1 MDQLAPSEIF
11 QLTGVFQ
18 LYPSFDFYRIISY
31 TIKLI
36 RMVNMPSIITITNQ
50 KGGCGK
56 TTVTMGLA
64 GTLAL
69 RGNRVLVVDAD
80 LQATASRW
88 SCAADDDQPFPATVT
103 GLAAAG
109 GKLHREV
116 RKYVNDYE
124 YILID
129 TPPAVESAAPQSALL
144 ISDLVLIPVIPSP
157 ADLWA
162 AQGIL
167 AIIESAKVVNE
178 DMDCMLVPNMVPH
191 TVLGREALDALAD
204 FDMDVC
210 PAGLGHRTAYR
221 EAAISGSTLQGLGR
235 RAEAAAAELEALCE
249 QVEIRLR

>member
-1 MDQLAPSEIF
+1 MTFI
-11 QLTGVFQ
+11 V
-18 LYPSFDFYRIISY
+18 
-31 TIKLI
+31 
-36 RMVNMPSIITITNQ
+36 TITNQ

-69 RGNRVLVVDAD
+69 RGHKVLVVDAD

-88 SCAADDDQPFPATVT
+88 ACAADEDQPFPAAVT

-116 RKYVNDYE
+116 KKYVGDYD

-129 TPPAVESAAPQSALL
+129 TPPAVESSAPQSALL
-144 ISDLVLIPVIPSP
+144 ISDLVLVPVIPSP

-167 AIIESAKVVNE
+167 TIIESASVVNE
-178 DMDCMLVPNMVPH
+178 ELQALLLPNMVPH
-191 TVLGREALDALAD
+191 TTLGREALEALSDFGLSVAD
-204 FDMDVC
+204 
-210 PAGLGHRTAYR
+210 AGLGQRTAYR
-221 EAAISGSTLQGLGR
+221 EAAIEGSTVQALGN
-235 RAEAAAAELEALCE
+235 RAKQAIAELEALCDQIE
-249 QVEIRLR
+249 LKPS